1 MKAKPLVF
9 DDVRLEAEGGRR
21 RTRWSMG
28 VSTVAHVVALFLLTA
43 ARPAERAGDDLLEV
57 TLLDGGGAP
66 AEAAAPAAAPRSAE
80 TSVGAPQPRPTEERF
95 QRELRRADLAPTPQ
109 SDLSV
114 ADQISSRLS
123 ALRQSSAPASAG
135 SQLGAAPN
143 LLASP
148 AGMAAGGAIGAPVA
162 LHRGGG
168 TGGSGITL
176 GRGGSGPSAL
186 ASVAPAPAAPVA
198 AAEAPREEGAAR
210 RAAGAD
216 LMGPIA
222 DRRILRQVTPV
233 FPEWA
238 KRDGVEGS
246 VTLYFVVRADGTV
259 KENILIQKTAG
270 FGDFDENARAALR
283 EWRFEP
289 LRRGEAGEQWG
300 TITLNFRLRGQ

>member
-1 MKAKPLVF
+1 MKPKPLIF
-9 DDVRLEAEGGRR
+9 DEPRLEAEGTAK

-28 VSTVAHVVALFLLTA
+28 ASTVAHIVAMLLLTA
-43 ARPAERAGDDLLEV
+43 ARPAERAGDDLIEV
-57 TLLDGGGAP
+57 TLLEGSGAP
-66 AEAAAPAAAPRSAE
+66 AEAAAPAAAPQSAE
-80 TSVGAPQPRPTEERF
+80 PSVGAVQPRPAEERF
-95 QRELRRADLAPTPQ
+95 RRELRRADLAPSPQ
-109 SDLSV
+109 SDLSI
-114 ADQISSRLS
+114 ADQISSRLA
-123 ALRQSSAPASAG
+123 ALRESSAPASAG
-135 SQLGAAPN
+135 SQLGAAPS

-148 AGMAAGGAIGAPVA
+148 AGVAPGGSIGAPVS

-168 TGGSGITL
+168 AGGSGITL
-176 GRGGSGPSAL
+176 GRGATGTSAL
-186 ASVAPAPAAPVA
+186 AALAPAPTAAVE

-222 DRRILRQVTPV
+222 DRRILRQATPV
-233 FPEWA
+233 YPEWA

-283 EWRFEP
+283 DWRFEP
-289 LRRGEAGEQWG
+289 LKRGVAGEQWG

>member
-1 MKAKPLVF
+1 MKPKSLQF
-9 DDVRLEAEGGRR
+9 DENALQAGDHKR

-28 VSTVAHVVALFLLTA
+28 VSTVAHIVALFLLTA
-43 ARPAERAGDDLLEV
+43 AKPAVEAGDEPIEV
-57 TLLDGGGAP
+57 TLLVGSGAP
-66 AEAAAPAAAPRSAE
+66 AAAAAPAAAPRSEE
-80 TSVGAPQPRPTEERF
+80 TTVGATEPRPLDQRF
-95 QRELRRADLAPTPQ
+95 TRELRRADVAPVPQ

-114 ADQISSRLS
+114 ADQISSRLAS
-123 ALRQSSAPASAG
+123 LRESNTPASAG
-135 SQLGAAPN
+135 SQLGAAPS

-148 AGMAAGGAIGAPVA
+148 AGVAPSGTIGAPVA

-168 TGGSGITL
+168 TGGSGIVL
-176 GRGGSGPSAL
+176 GRGGAGSSAL
-186 ASVAPAPAAPVA
+186 GAVAAAPSAPVA
-198 AAEAPREEGAAR
+198 AAEAPREERAAR

-222 DRRILRQVTPV
+222 DRRILRQVNPV
-233 FPEWA
+233 YPEWA

-289 LRRGEAGEQWG
+289 LARGEAGEQWG
-300 TITLNFRLRGQ
+300 TITLNFRIRGT